1 MTVLPRQDQF
11 QQFAETEINAF
22 LPILEVTVII
32 VSTKKIVNGF

>member
-11 QQFAETEINAF
+11 QQWKTERNAF
-22 LPILEVTVII
+22 LPILEVSDAI